1 MKPLGL
7 PIGSVRAILAIAL
20 VGATIALAFLGRIDG
35 KEIVTL
41 AAVVVTFYFLTRD
54 GKNAP

>member
-7 PIGSVRAILAIAL
+7 PAGSVRAILAILL
-20 VGATIALAFLGRIDG
+20 VTAAIALAFIGLVDG

-41 AAVVVTFYFLTRD
+41 AAVAVTFYFATRQPVN
-54 GKNAP
+54 GA